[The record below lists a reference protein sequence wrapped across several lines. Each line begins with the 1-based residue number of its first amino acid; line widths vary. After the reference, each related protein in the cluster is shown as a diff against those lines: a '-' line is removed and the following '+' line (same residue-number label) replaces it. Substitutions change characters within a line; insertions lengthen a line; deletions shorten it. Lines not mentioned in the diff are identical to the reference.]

1 MSLIQTL
8 VWFCPFIY
16 LGESQIVNF
25 LLLHNKSSQTMRLKT
40 VLAYIITCLSIICG
54 FESLAWFI
62 RVLLGSHEAM
72 MWVLARLS
80 SHLEVQLLLPS
91 SFRLFEKFIS
101 LHSSLTEG
109 PGFSLAVSW
118 MPSGL
123 RWHLQIPDSLHREF
137 IPWLVASSSL

>member
-1 MSLIQTL
+1 MSLIQNL

-40 VLAYIITCLSIICG
+40 VLASIITCLSIICG

-62 RVLLGSHEAM
+62 RVLLGSHAAM

-91 SFRLFEKFIS
+91 SFRLFEKVHIIAQ
-101 LHSSLTEG
+101 LIDRG
-109 PGFSLAVSW
+109 
-118 MPSGL
+118 
-123 RWHLQIPDSLHREF
+123 
-137 IPWLVASSSL
+137 PWLLPSCQLDALRP